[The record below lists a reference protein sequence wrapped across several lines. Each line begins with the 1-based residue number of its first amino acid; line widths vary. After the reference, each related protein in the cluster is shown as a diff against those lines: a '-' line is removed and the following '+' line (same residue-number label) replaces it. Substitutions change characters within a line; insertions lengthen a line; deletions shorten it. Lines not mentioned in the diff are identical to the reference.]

1 MVESAPLLREYG
13 GNLIEGSNPSL
24 SAIYSIPGPVIFQAR
39 TDGTPSMKIIFSRKG
54 FDSGSGGAPSPIIDG
69 RPTSLP
75 IPTLQ
80 MPSITTY
87 ADLGLGAIVE
97 QVTRHIKA
105 GKGRIAGASLCHHD
119 PMFEGGRCAFG
130 QSGAAQGHLS
140 NNGIGAGDVFLFFGL
155 FANLDDNDRH
165 HRIFGYLKV
174 EEVMKPGP
182 DPTPASQPDSFTR
195 RHPHTLPI
203 KKPNNTIYV
212 GPGRV
217 ATSAASRPAPVDSQ
231 EVPRRLEPLAG
242 SALAPRS
249 RIDLSQKT
257 GQLERRRHH
266 SSDRV
271 SKPGIHLRHQRAP
284 GRKRL
289 ARPHSVD
296 NLCRAPE
303 SRIRWMTRKLPS
315 SCSAGSSSRI

>member
-217 ATSAASRPAPVDSQ
+217 ATSAASGLRLSIPRKSRGGWSRWRVPPWLREAGLTCHKKPGSWSDDGTTLQTVSPGQ
-231 EVPRRLEPLAG
+231 EFISDISGRLDANAWLNRILSIICAEPQKAG
-242 SALAPRS
+242 S
-249 RIDLSQKT
+249 D
-257 GQLERRRHH
+257 G
-266 SSDRV
+266 
-271 SKPGIHLRHQRAP
+271 
-284 GRKRL
+284 
-289 ARPHSVD
+289 
-296 NLCRAPE
+296 
-303 SRIRWMTRKLPS
+303 
-315 SCSAGSSSRI
+315 